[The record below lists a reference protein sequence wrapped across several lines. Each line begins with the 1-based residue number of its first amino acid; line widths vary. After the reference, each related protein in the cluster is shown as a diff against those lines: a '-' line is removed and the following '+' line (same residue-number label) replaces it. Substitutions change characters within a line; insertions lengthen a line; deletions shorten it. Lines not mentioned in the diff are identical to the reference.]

1 MPPSQPQCSTFNPVV
16 EATNEDTELGGADE
30 ESSLPV
36 NEVVI
41 QDSEPSAKRSDDDMR
56 LKFSANNFITPRNVF
71 DQANSTGHKQP
82 GS

>member
-41 QDSEPSAKRSDDDMR
+41 
-56 LKFSANNFITPRNVF
+56 
-71 DQANSTGHKQP
+71 
-82 GS
+82 